1 MIVCKIVAGF
11 DQPEGNLNGLFDYLA
26 KQGDFLFTGSLFFSS
41 VEENITTKKL
51 ANILKK
57 YGFDS
62 AYIEEYSNQH
72 LPKEDNS
79 TNGWIIDQMVR
90 NNAYMYEKT
99 SQESFK
105 TIRDKLHKLN
115 DITEKLI
122 TKAQLEQNQKQQD
135 GGDADG
141 RRTQEKE

>member
-11 DQPEGNLNGLFDYLA
+11 DQPQGNLNGLFDCLA

-72 LPKEDNS
+72 LPKEDDS
-79 TNGWIIDQMVR
+79 TNGWITDQMVR
-90 NNAYMYEKT
+90 NNTYMYEKT

-105 TIRDKLHKLN
+105 TIRDKLHEINNL
-115 DITEKLI
+115 TEQLI
-122 TKAQLEQNQKQQD
+122 TKAQVEQNQKQQIGGTAD
-135 GGDADG
+135 GG
-141 RRTQEKE
+141 RTQEKE